1 MNKPVVAILEAKG
14 LAAPG
19 YMGLPQAYHIFL
31 VSADN
36 TCGWPCFGR
45 GRECEVGSI
54 AIGAFPVFVDWA
66 KALAGPD
73 SSEQYLAG
81 VANTVNGTCHTI
93 ANRILALS
101 EEEHANVSASV
112 DDAYSVLV
120 FGKYGYG
127 TRQFCKLL
135 EKSAAMA
142 SIPPALVEK
151 VQRRV
156 QNPFEDE
163 LSAWCRVVQQETQMD
178 IQTWVHSN
186 PAVKQTAL
194 TYVAAWHQERDQIY
208 EANFSY
214 ETGRAPNKN
223 EIKNITNTLKTQATK
238 HLGNIL
244 ASLEQSGMISQS
256 QRKAIEAQLLS
267 FVGNLGTA

>member
-1 MNKPVVAILEAKG
+1 MNTPVVANLEVKG

-19 YMGLPQAYHIFL
+19 YMGLSQAYHIFL
-31 VSADN
+31 VSADG
-36 TCGWPCFGR
+36 TYGWPCFGR
-45 GRECEVGSI
+45 GRECMDGSI

-66 KALAGPD
+66 KALAMPD
-73 SSEQYLAG
+73 SCEQYMAG

-127 TRQFCKLL
+127 TRQFCELL

-156 QNPFEDE
+156 QNPLDE

-178 IQTWVHSN
+178 IQTWMRSN
-186 PAVKQTAL
+186 PAVKQAAL

-208 EANFSY
+208 ETNFSY
-214 ETGRAPNKN
+214 EAGRAPN
-223 EIKNITNTLKTQATK
+223 EQEMKNIVNTLKTQATK

-244 ASLEQSGMISQS
+244 VSLEQTGMISQS
-256 QRKAIEAQLLS
+256 QRKTIEAKLLS
-267 FVGNLGTA
+267 VVGNLGTA